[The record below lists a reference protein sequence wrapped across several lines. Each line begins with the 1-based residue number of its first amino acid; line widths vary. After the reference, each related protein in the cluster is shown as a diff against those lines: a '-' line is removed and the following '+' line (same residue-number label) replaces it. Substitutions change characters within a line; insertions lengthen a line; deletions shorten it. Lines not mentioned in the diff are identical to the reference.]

1 MFTYMHVTY
10 HRLHE
15 CTIVEG
21 SVHQRPNVPK
31 HLRVLL
37 CVTISF
43 VIVPIVTYFVYASRL
58 LRSFLSSLTLYTL
71 RAYSVRSY
79 RHLLCIC
86 S

>member
-10 HRLHE
+10 HRLYE

-37 CVTISF
+37 CVIISF
-43 VIVPIVTYFVYASRL
+43 ALTPFVPIVTYFVYASRL
-58 LRSFLSSLTLYTL
+58 LRSFLSSLTLYM
-71 RAYSVRSY
+71 
-79 RHLLCIC
+79 
-86 S
+86 